1 MKFNVILA
9 LMLEKYDMSKDE
21 FAKRINVSNAAVTYW
36 LQGTKIPSV
45 AVLIAIANVFN
56 CSLDELVGRNIRKDT
71 L

>member
-1 MKFNVILA
+1 MKFSVILA

-45 AVLIAIANVFN
+45 AVLITIANVFN
-56 CSLDELVGRNIRKDT
+56 CSLDELVGRNIRKDG
-71 L
+71 

>member
-1 MKFNVILA
+1 MKFSVILA

-45 AVLIAIANVFN
+45 AVLIAIANIFN
-56 CSLDELVGRNIRKDT
+56 CSLDELVGRNIRKDG
-71 L
+71 

>member
-21 FAKRINVSNAAVTYW
+21 FAKRINVSSAAVTYW

-56 CSLDELVGRNIRKDT
+56 CSLDELVGRNIRKDG
-71 L
+71 

>member
-1 MKFNVILA
+1 LKFSVILA

-45 AVLIAIANVFN
+45 AVLIAIANIFN
-56 CSLDELVGRNIRKDT
+56 CSLDELVGRNIRKDG
-71 L
+71 

>member
-21 FAKRINVSNAAVTYW
+21 FAKRINVSNTAVTYW
-36 LQGTKIPSV
+36 LQGMKIPSV

-56 CSLDELVGRNIRKDT
+56 CSLDELVGRNIRKGG
-71 L
+71 

>member
-1 MKFNVILA
+1 LKFSVILA

-21 FAKRINVSNAAVTYW
+21 LAKCVGVTNTLVAYW
-36 LQGTKIPSV
+36 LQGAKIPSV
-45 AVLIAIANVFN
+45 AVLIAVANVFN

>member
-45 AVLIAIANVFN
+45 AVLIAIANIFN
-56 CSLDELVGRNIRKDT
+56 CSLDELVGRNIRKDG
-71 L
+71 

>member
-56 CSLDELVGRNIRKDT
+56 CTLDELVGRNIRKDG
-71 L
+71 

>member
-56 CSLDELVGRNIRKDT
+56 CSLDELVGRNIRKDG
-71 L
+71 